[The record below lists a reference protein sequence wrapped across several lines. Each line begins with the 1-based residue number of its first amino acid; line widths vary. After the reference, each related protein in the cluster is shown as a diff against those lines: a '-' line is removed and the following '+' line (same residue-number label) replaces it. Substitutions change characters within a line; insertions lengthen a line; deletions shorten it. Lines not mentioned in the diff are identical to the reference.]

1 MTDPIVALDDQ
12 TVDRIAAGEVVERP
26 ASVVKELLE
35 NSLDAD
41 SSRIT
46 VAVEAGGT
54 ESIRVSDDGVGM
66 DRENLRRSVE
76 KHTTSKI
83 SGLEDLEGGLQSLG
97 FRGEALHAIGA
108 VARVTITSKP
118 RGGSRGSSLT
128 IDGGERTTIE
138 SAGCP
143 EGTTVSVSDLFYNVP
158 ARRKYLK
165 QEPTEFDHIQ
175 RIVTGYAL
183 ANPDVAITLE
193 HNGRERFTTSGR
205 GELRSTVLA
214 VYGRDVASAMLPV
227 EAAGDSLPEGPL
239 DSVTGLVSHPETTRA
254 SRSYCLAFVNG
265 RYITAQSVRE
275 AIIDAYGSQLAADR
289 YPFAVVSVA
298 VDPAT
303 VDVNVHPRKLA
314 VRFTDEPAVQKQ
326 VSSAVESALLAEGVL
341 RTRAPRGQSA
351 PEQATI
357 EPETTADSEQDIE
370 QSQSTASSTVS
381 STASDSSQDTTS
393 TDSSPAP
400 QQDGESRGQPGRIR
414 APTTQLELDSAQQRD
429 ENEASEPLND
439 DPVESSPSSNTAN
452 PSPSSFDP
460 TQLPSMKILGQLDDT
475 YVVGTTDN
483 GLILID
489 QHAADER
496 INYEHLQDEFSGE
509 TAVQTLAEPVTVELT
524 AREATLFD
532 RYRDALAQV
541 GFHTDGANDRTVVVN
556 SVPALV
562 ADAGGPELVR
572 EVLGEFATE
581 HTPTTVETIVDALLA
596 DLACYPSI
604 TANESLTDGSILE
617 LLSALDACENPYAC
631 PHGRPVLIE
640 IDENEIETRFERDYP
655 GHQG

>member
-1 MTDPIVALDDQ
+1 MTDPIVALDEK

-46 VAVEAGGT
+46 VAVEEGGT
-54 ESIRVSDDGVGM
+54 ETIRVSDDGVGM
-66 DRENLRRSVE
+66 DRENLRRAGE

-83 SGLEDLEGGLQSLG
+83 SGLEDLAGGLQSLG

-118 RGGSRGSSLT
+118 RGGSRGATLT
-128 IDGGERTTIE
+128 INGGEHAALE

-143 EGTTVSVSDLFYNVP
+143 EGTTVEISDLFYNVP

-165 QEPTEFDHIQ
+165 QEATEFDHIQ

-183 ANPDVAITLE
+183 ANPAVAITLE
-193 HNGRERFTTSGR
+193 HNGREQFTTSGR
-205 GELRSTVLA
+205 GDLRSAVLA

-227 EAAGDSLPEGPL
+227 DGTAESLPAGPL
-239 DSVTGLVSHPETTRA
+239 DSVSGLVSHPETSRA

-275 AIIDAYGSQLAADR
+275 AIIDAYGTQLASDR
-289 YPFAVVSVA
+289 YPFAVISVA

-314 VRFTDEPAVQKQ
+314 VRFTDESAVQTQ
-326 VSSAVESALLAEGVL
+326 VSSAIESALLEAGVL
-341 RTRAPRGQSA
+341 RTRAPRGRSA

-357 EPETTADSEQDIE
+357 DPQPTPAPAQDTE
-370 QSQSTASSTVS
+370 ESQSTASSEAS
-381 STASDSSQDTTS
+381 STTS
-393 TDSSPAP
+393 GSSPDTPSTNASTATE
-400 QQDGESRGQPGRIR
+400 QEGASSTHSGRIR
-414 APTTQLELDSAQQRD
+414 APTTQLELDTNQQTAD
-429 ENEASEPLND
+429 STATESVDD
-439 DPVESSPSSNTAN
+439 DPVGSSPQSDTVA
-452 PSPSSFDP
+452 PPPSSFDP
-460 TQLPSMKILGQLDDT
+460 TQLPSMEILGQLNDT
-475 YVVGTTDN
+475 YVVGATEE
-483 GLILID
+483 GMVLID

-496 INYEHLQDEFSGE
+496 INYERLQDEFSGE

-524 AREATLFD
+524 AREASLFEQ
-532 RYRDALAQV
+532 YREALAQV
-541 GFHTDGANDRTVVVN
+541 GFHTDGVDDRTVVVT

-562 ADAGGPELVR
+562 AESGGPELVR

-581 HTPTTVETIVDALLA
+581 RTSTTVETIVDALLA

-604 TANESLTDGSILE
+604 TANESLTDGNILE
-617 LLSALDACENPYAC
+617 LLSALDACDNPYVC
-631 PHGRPVLIE
+631 PHGRPALIE
-640 IDENEIETRFERDYP
+640 IDEYEIETRFERDYP